1 MSKVPGA
8 IRGLFS
14 WYGRRSGDR
23 RGCLNEGAGL
33 KTIQVS
39 PELIAEMLDKYT
51 QAHPEHIEGK
61 ISLEIQ
67 WNSWRAFEKKV
78 GQ

>member
-1 MSKVPGA
+1 M
-8 IRGLFS
+8 
-14 WYGRRSGDR
+14 
-23 RGCLNEGAGL
+23 

-51 QAHPEHIEGK
+51 QAHPEHLEGK
-61 ISLEIQ
+61 ISLEVQ

-78 GQ
+78 GA

>member
-1 MSKVPGA
+1 M
-8 IRGLFS
+8 
-14 WYGRRSGDR
+14 
-23 RGCLNEGAGL
+23 
-33 KTIQVS
+33 
-39 PELIAEMLDKYT
+39 MDKYT

-61 ISLEIQ
+61 IGLEVQ

>member
-1 MSKVPGA
+1 M
-8 IRGLFS
+8 
-14 WYGRRSGDR
+14 
-23 RGCLNEGAGL
+23 

-39 PELIAEMLDKYT
+39 PELIAEMIDKYT
-51 QAHPEHIEGK
+51 QAHTEHIEGK
-61 ISLEIQ
+61 ISLEVQ

>member
-1 MSKVPGA
+1 MA
-8 IRGLFS
+8 ERE
-14 WYGRRSGDR
+14 DQ
-23 RGCLNEGAGL
+23 EGSGL

-39 PELIAEMLDKYT
+39 PELIAEMIDKYT

-61 ISLEIQ
+61 ISLDVQ

-78 GQ
+78 GA

>member
-1 MSKVPGA
+1 M
-8 IRGLFS
+8 
-14 WYGRRSGDR
+14 
-23 RGCLNEGAGL
+23 

-39 PELIAEMLDKYT
+39 PELIAEMIDTYT

-61 ISLEIQ
+61 INLEIQ

-78 GQ
+78 GA